1 MSCLLHGLQGQ
12 RLWSPCRTSVYS
24 EGRTEVRAHT
34 SSIAAA
40 YLHNSC
46 RLVRKGRAGW
56 SSGKSSR
63 CREGIDWRFTCFDK
77 DVGHVQEELC
87 MPLDCRESWCTYVTR
102 VGAQKLSDIS
112 SLVSVQ
118 FKLWASRNTTGTED
132 IIWQQIQ
139 KQTVMEGYVFAA
151 FLLADPA
158 FSGCLWL
165 TLGVLFFLLSFL
177 HVVAGSLCT
186 CVWFWPHSD
195 YPHETLWELD
205 RSHECMWPGLFFF
218 SANGGFML
226 SCWSICLVFAF
237 PLCTS
242 LRS

>member
-1 MSCLLHGLQGQ
+1 MQ
-12 RLWSPCRTSVYS
+12 RRRRLKVYLF
-24 EGRTEVRAHT
+24 E
-34 SSIAAA
+34 
-40 YLHNSC
+40 
-46 RLVRKGRAGW
+46 
-56 SSGKSSR
+56 
-63 CREGIDWRFTCFDK
+63 K

-87 MPLDCRESWCTYVTR
+87 VPLDCRESWCTYVTR
-102 VGAQKLSDIS
+102 VEARKLSDIS

-139 KQTVMEGYVFAA
+139 KQTVMERYVFAA

-177 HVVAGSLCT
+177 HVVAGSPCT
-186 CVWFWPHSD
+186 CVWIWPHSD

-226 SCWSICLVFAF
+226 SCWEYLFGFRFSFVHISKKLK
-237 PLCTS
+237 
-242 LRS
+242 R